1 MVFGIYKMIIVNFYF
16 IKPNFKQRES
26 QFFLLIIYVKKLV
39 NSVKDKFEMVGSK
52 IQEFSLP
59 NSRGEETNIRD
70 LQGKNVVVIL
80 LRDIN

>member
-1 MVFGIYKMIIVNFYF
+1 
-16 IKPNFKQRES
+16 
-26 QFFLLIIYVKKLV
+26 V

>member
-1 MVFGIYKMIIVNFYF
+1 M
-16 IKPNFKQRES
+16 
-26 QFFLLIIYVKKLV
+26 
-39 NSVKDKFEMVGSK
+39 KDKFEMVGSK
-52 IQEFSLP
+52 IQEFSLS